1 MSATPQLGTPCTHC
15 GLAVP
20 PALLASGGAP
30 SFCCSGCQTAHD
42 ILQANGLA
50 QYYAFRERRTA
61 AVQSSGRSFEEFDH
75 PAFAELY
82 VREEGEGRATTELY
96 LEGVHCAS
104 CVWLVE
110 RVPLLL
116 PGVVRAELD
125 VRRALARIEWDPR
138 QLPLS
143 QLARTLDRLGYTP
156 HPFRGVARD
165 AMRRH
170 EDRAMLTRIGVAGAI
185 AGNVMLP
192 ALALYSGDFA
202 GMEAQYAGLFRWVS
216 LALTVP
222 ALLFPGRVFFTGAL
236 AALRTRRL
244 HMDLPIAIALGAGF
258 VRGAINTIADSGP
271 VYFDG
276 VTILIFLLL
285 TGRFLQQRGQRAAA
299 DAAELLYS
307 LAPDSARVLEPSGE
321 ERMLPASALLPGML
335 LRVRAGESF
344 PADGTVMEG
353 STSVNAALLTG
364 ESRPVAATAG
374 DIVHAGTLNVA
385 APVTMRVDEAGTTS
399 RLARLLRQV
408 EESSARRAPVVALA
422 DRMAGSFVAVV
433 LVLAAVTFA
442 IWVGR
447 DSAAAWDHAIALLIV
462 TCPCA
467 LALATP
473 LAVTVAVGRAA
484 RAGIYIKGG
493 DALEQLARSGHLVL
507 DKTGTVTEG
516 RTALVAW
523 QGNDDVR
530 PLVLALE
537 EGSSHP
543 IADGFRRA
551 WPHLGRPAADE
562 VTHHV
567 GGGITGRVAG
577 REVMVGSPRF
587 VAARARGAEVA
598 LAAMVDPTLTPV
610 LVAVDGV
617 VVATAGLGDRIRDDA
632 GPALAALRQRG
643 WRTTL
648 LSGDDQAVASS
659 VGAALGFA
667 EGASLGGATPEEKLA
682 RVTAWRSEGDS
693 VVMVGDGVNDAA
705 AIAAAHVGIGVHG
718 GAEACLA
725 TADVY
730 LTAPGLAPLAR
741 LMTGAERTMRVIRR
755 NMVWALTYNLV
766 GVALAMTGT
775 ISPLIA
781 AIMMPIS
788 SLTVV
793 LGSWLGRTFEP
804 VPGAAP
810 SGAVPVAAPAVEAAA

>member
-1 MSATPQLGTPCTHC
+1 MTGAPQLGTPCTHC

-20 PALLASGGAP
+20 PALLAPGGAP

-42 ILQANGLA
+42 ILQANGLT

-82 VREEGEGRATTELY
+82 VRQEGEARATTELY

-165 AMRRH
+165 AMRRR

-271 VYFDG
+271 IYFDG

-307 LAPDSARVLEPSGE
+307 LSPDSARVLEPNGE

-344 PADGTVMEG
+344 PADGTVTAG
-353 STSVNAALLTG
+353 RTSVNAALLTG
-364 ESRPVAATAG
+364 ESRPVAAEVG
-374 DIVHAGTLNVA
+374 DVVHAGTLNVA

-422 DRMAGSFVAVV
+422 DRMAGWFVAAV
-433 LVLAAVTFA
+433 LVLAAITFG

-523 QGNDDVR
+523 QGSDEVR

-551 WPHLGRPAADE
+551 WPHLARPAADA

-567 GGGITGRVAG
+567 GGGIAGRVQG
-577 REVMVGSPRF
+577 REVVVGSPRF
-587 VAARARGAEVA
+587 VAAHARGAEAAVA
-598 LAAMVDPTLTPV
+598 TMDDPTLTPV
-610 LVAVDGV
+610 LVAVDGM

-632 GPALAALRQRG
+632 GPALAALRARG
-643 WRTTL
+643 WSTTL
-648 LSGDDQAVASS
+648 LSGDDPAVASS
-659 VGAALGFA
+659 VGVALGFP
-667 EGASLGGATPEEKLA
+667 EGSALGGATPEAKLA
-682 RVTAWRSEGDS
+682 RITAWRAEGGP

-705 AIAAAHVGIGVHG
+705 AISAAHVGIGVHG

-730 LTAPGLAPLAR
+730 LTAPGLAPLVR

-755 NMVWALTYNLV
+755 NMAWALTYNVV
-766 GVALAMTGT
+766 GVVLAMTGT

-810 SGAVPVAAPAVEAAA
+810 SGVVPPAASGLEAAA